1 VKVLPGQEVKPR
13 ISVRQFLELFR
24 SLELEVLAG
33 GDGLDREI
41 ASPRIQKPGLG
52 LAGDHEYIHPDR
64 IQILGAT
71 EINWLFRHQGEA
83 QMRTLEPL
91 LEKGPS
97 LFLVTKGLEPTPE
110 LRSVADSTRTPL
122 LRSAKTSSLI
132 INTITDRLLDVMAPR
147 LTTHG
152 SFMDVYGVG
161 LLLVGESSVGKSE
174 SALDLV
180 VRGHR
185 LVSDDLVEIRRRGET
200 LVGRAPELLQYHMEL
215 RGVGIVNIKDLFG
228 IVATQYQKEVD
239 LVVELELWRE
249 GRQYDRLGVD
259 EQEISILG
267 APRPYLLLPVAPARN
282 IPVILEVAVRNLLLK
297 REGVNSA
304 RDFAERQMGRLKP
317 DADGP

>member
-1 VKVLPGQEVKPR
+1 VKTLPGQQLKPR

-24 SLELEVLAG
+24 NLDLEVLAG
-33 GDGLDREI
+33 SAGLDREI

-52 LAGDHEYIHPDR
+52 LAGDTEYIHPDR

-71 EINWLFRHQGEA
+71 EINWLSRHRGEA
-83 QMRTLEPL
+83 QRRTLEPL

-97 LFLVTKGLEPTPE
+97 LFLVTKGLEPTDE
-110 LRSVADSTRTPL
+110 LREVADATATPL
-122 LRSAKTSSLI
+122 LRTAKTSSLV
-132 INTITDRLLDVMAPR
+132 INTITDRLMDVMAPR

-161 LLLVGESSVGKSE
+161 LLLVGDSSVGKSE

-185 LVSDDLVEIRRRGET
+185 LVSDDLVEIRRRGEV
-200 LVGRAPELLQYHMEL
+200 LMGRAPELLQYHMEL

-228 IVATQYQKEVD
+228 VVATQVQKEVD

-249 GRQYDRLGVD
+249 GRHYDRLGVD

-267 APRPYLLLPVAPARN
+267 VTRPFLLLPVAPARN

-297 REGVNSA
+297 REGVHSA
-304 RDFAERQMGRLKP
+304 RDFAERQLGRLTP
-317 DADGP
+317 DDDGP